1 MITVGLLGCGRSR
14 DLGELQ
20 NHCSDRAEEFGRE
33 FGYASVAAATSH
45 AQSGHVHIS
54 AAGDR
59 KRLGNVR
66 IFRVLMDTVVG
77 FSGEDTGFFFR
88 FTREGFGIFRCAEN
102 ELIDYRDL
110 TDTDVVQP
118 HDGPGRDVDL
128 FLHLAGGLDEFFAKR
143 DLRECSYTHN
153 NKIFS
158 RKKNTLCMGRGRRNG
173 CCLDNDIRRL
183 FEECSKV
190 RVRSCAELPAELL
203 CTFKNH
209 IIYCSDFEVLLIL
222 CDHVT
227 DISAP

>member
-1 MITVGLLGCGRSR
+1 MRDDDWERVIRFMSR
-14 DLGELQ
+14 RCRISTFAMVCPDEWDKAHL
-20 NHCSDRAEEFGRE
+20 SVSYARY
-33 FGYASVAAATSH
+33 GY
-45 AQSGHVHIS
+45 
-54 AAGDR
+54 
-59 KRLGNVR
+59 
-66 IFRVLMDTVVG
+66 
-77 FSGEDTGFFFR
+77 
-88 FTREGFGIFRCAEN
+88 
-102 ELIDYRDL
+102 
-110 TDTDVVQP
+110 
-118 HDGPGRDVDL
+118 DGPGRDVDL